1 MKHTHAHRFTL
12 PGIFALMLILS
23 FLPTEILQAQDK
35 TAVVAEIG
43 DYELSLGEFEEQ
55 YIRNNGG
62 VEAALKSTPAE
73 REEFLELLIKY
84 RLKVLEARDK
94 GFHKDE
100 SILQELDEYRNSLAI
115 PYLTERA
122 LIDPKVEELYN
133 RRLTEMRAAHILIR
147 IVTDSLGRQDS
158 LGALNKAQEV
168 LKRAQS
174 GEDFAALALE
184 FSDDR
189 GTKEKGG
196 DLLWF
201 TAGMTVPAFDNVI
214 YTLNEGEI
222 GPEPVR
228 TMFGYHIVKLLDKQ
242 PARGEIEVKHILV
255 RVPQETPDDTT
266 AAWEKANAIL
276 DSLNTGSDFAG
287 LAMRNSEDPGSA
299 ANGGDLGWVGRRK
312 FVPDFEIVAFE
323 LGVNEVS
330 YPVRTQF
337 GYHIIKVTGER
348 PPKSLEES
356 KQELKDLYRRYS
368 YEKDNEEFLNNM
380 VAKYNISVN
389 EDVTRAIIAVVDTT
403 ATTSAPGWHKRIK
416 DDLKERVWVTLKGEE
431 ITVDKAIRMIER
443 DQELQSKALNR
454 GTMSKLANSIGRK
467 KAISLA
473 TMDLEDRYP
482 EFAKLMMEYR
492 EGVLLFRA
500 EQEAVWNQVK
510 VEEPRLKDY
519 WEEHKSEYT
528 WPDRVRFSEIFV
540 TSDSLMNVLHDSL
553 KAGANFYELA
563 GRHTQRS
570 GYKAKNG
577 EWGFQPYDTNELSKA
592 ASTAGIGS
600 IIGPMKFQYGYSL
613 LTISDKDKARE
624 KTFEEAQSEVSS
636 RFQEYESKRLERE
649 WIDGLRDKFGVDVDA
664 SLLKEAFSDLKSEQK

>member
-1 MKHTHAHRFTL
+1 MKHTHAHRITIA
-12 PGIFALMLILS
+12 GILALMLILS
-23 FLPTEILQAQDK
+23 FLPADLLWAQDK
-35 TAVVAEIG
+35 SATVAEIG
-43 DYELSLGEFEEQ
+43 DYELTLGEFEEQ

-62 VEAALKSTPAE
+62 VEAALKSTPSE
-73 REEFLELLIKY
+73 RQEFLELLIKY

-100 SILQELDEYRNSLAI
+100 SILEELDEYRNSLAV

-147 IVTDSLGRQDS
+147 IITDSLGRQDS
-158 LGALNKAQEV
+158 LAAQSKAREV

-174 GEDFAALALE
+174 GENFAALAME

-201 TAGMTVPAFDNVI
+201 TAGMTVPAFDNAI
-214 YTLNEGEI
+214 YELKEGEI
-222 GPEPVR
+222 APDPIR

-255 RVPQETPDDTT
+255 RIPQDSPNDTT
-266 AAWEKANAIL
+266 AAWKKVNAIL
-276 DSLNTGSDFAG
+276 DSLNTGSDFAE

-299 ANGGDLGWVGRRK
+299 GNGGDLGWVGRRK
-312 FVPDFEIVAFE
+312 FVPSFEIVAFE
-323 LGVNEVS
+323 LGVNELS

-368 YEKDNEEFLNNM
+368 YEKDNEAFINDM
-380 VAKYNISVN
+380 VVEYDIRVN
-389 EDVTRAIIAVVDTT
+389 EDVTRAVIAVVDTT
-403 ATTSAPGWHKRIK
+403 ATTSAPGWHKRIT
-416 DDLKERVWVTLKGEE
+416 DNLKERVWVTLKGSE
-431 ITVDKAIRMIER
+431 ITVDNAIRMIER

-454 GTMSKLANSIGRK
+454 GTLSKLANTIGRK
-467 KAISLA
+467 QAISLA
-473 TMDLEDRYP
+473 TADLEERYP

-510 VEEPRLKDY
+510 VEEPRLKEY
-519 WEEHKSEYT
+519 WEQHKSEYT

-540 TSDSLMNVLHDSL
+540 TTDSLANLLHDSL

-563 GRHTQRS
+563 GRHTMRS
-570 GYKAKNG
+570 GYKKKNG
-577 EWGFQPYDTNELSKA
+577 EWGFQPYETNELSKA

-613 LTISDKDKARE
+613 VTISDKDKARE

-649 WIDGLRDKFGVDVDA
+649 WIDGLREKFGVDVETGLLDA
-664 SLLKEAFSDLKSEQK
+664 AFSDLQNLQE

>member
-416 DDLKERVWVTLKGEE
+416 DALKERVWVTLKGEE